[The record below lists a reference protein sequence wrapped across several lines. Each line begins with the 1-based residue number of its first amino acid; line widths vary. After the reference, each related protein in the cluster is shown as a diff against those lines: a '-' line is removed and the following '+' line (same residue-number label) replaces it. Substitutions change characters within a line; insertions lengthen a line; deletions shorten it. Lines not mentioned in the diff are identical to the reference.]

1 MGGAVGGVAR
11 GQGTG
16 QRQEETGECSIPEGS
31 ERGGS
36 HTPLG
41 QGPRNEMRTKKLT
54 PGFSNM
60 GVTADFDKGV
70 SGGQDDEGQWDWF
83 QKKIGGG
90 NVNSPESP
98 P

>member
-1 MGGAVGGVAR
+1 MKLQQLHVMEKSKQQRTLRWGGVGGVAR

-41 QGPRNEMRTKKLT
+41 QVK
-54 PGFSNM
+54 
-60 GVTADFDKGV
+60 
-70 SGGQDDEGQWDWF
+70 
-83 QKKIGGG
+83 
-90 NVNSPESP
+90 
-98 P
+98 